1 MWEFLTCEEL
11 ETFVRMPSE
20 AEVAFHHVQ
29 DVQLIVE
36 QFP

>member
-1 MWEFLTCEEL
+1 MREFLTCEEQ

-20 AEVAFHHVQ
+20 PEVAFHHVQ